1 MLNSLKSLEE
11 KSAILDDMKQNRLDI
26 VLTTPE
32 TLFTKQVQEALPLIS
47 IGLFVID
54 EAHCISD
61 WGHAD

>member
-1 MLNSLKSLEE
+1 
-11 KSAILDDMKQNRLDI
+11 MKNGDIDI

-32 TLFTKQVQEALPLIS
+32 TLFTELVQRALPSIN

-61 WGHAD
+61 WGMISGLIIAV